1 MLRREVGRG
10 ADEGCGVGRREGKT
24 AGVCDYLETLTLQYE
39 TKAIFQ
45 KCTNFKNN
53 FQKYITFEIFY
64 SSILNGFGVMDINV
78 TSRAKQGPFAKGVL
92 QNDCR
97 QLL

>member
-1 MLRREVGRG
+1 VW
-10 ADEGCGVGRREGKT
+10 EGGREGKT

-39 TKAIFQ
+39 TRAIFQ

-53 FQKYITFEIFY
+53 FQKYITFEFFY

-78 TSRAKQGPFAKGVL
+78 TSRGLL
-92 QNDCR
+92 QKVFCKTTAANYFSGKSSFFPNFRC
-97 QLL
+97 